1 LPKFKDLPF
10 NKRPDLSPYIIHLT
24 KNSSK
29 KDKFSA
35 YDNLISI
42 LGEGCIWASS
52 TKHGFIKGPNTATCF
67 MDVPFQAL
75 KYVLTP
81 EDADPQNPRYQPYG
95 IVLSKQTAYKK
106 GCRPVL
112 YLSNTETER
121 LRIPKEELWRVVR
134 FEYEQDGW
142 ISWLHEREWRC
153 KGAFTLPNEISA
165 VLVQTTSEA
174 RKLIKDLHN
183 NPKDYQC
190 VPRSVIPLSVLCQGL
205 LCE

>member
-1 LPKFKDLPF
+1 MPEFKDLPF

-24 KNSSK
+24 KNTSK

-52 TKHGFIKGPNTATCF
+52 TEHGFIKGPNTATCF

-81 EDADPQNPRYQPYG
+81 EDADPQDPRYQPYG
-95 IVLSKQTAYKK
+95 LVLSKQAAYRK

-112 YLSNTETER
+112 YLSNQETEE

-134 FEYEQDGW
+134 FEHEQQRW
-142 ISWLHEREWRC
+142 ISWLREREWRC
-153 KGAFTLPNEISA
+153 KGAFTLPKEIPA
-165 VLVQTTSEA
+165 VLVKTTLEA
-174 RKLIKDLHN
+174 RKLIKDLHDK
-183 NPKDYQC
+183 PKDYQC
-190 VPRSVIPLSVLCQGL
+190 LPRSVIPLNVLCQGL
-205 LCE
+205 LCD